1 MTVLVLL
8 MTRSRALPRQMRE
21 VRRGMHAHIFGVVVV
36 VVVALGMTEGPL
48 GTDVLE
54 DRRDAL
60 RESLW
65 GGKPAK
71 ADDRHRRPG
80 LLGTRFETE
89 IISELRLAEPA
100 FRIRQTAYNPW
111 VSLSQQ
117 SECSRILWEDSSTD
131 LNLLEGDSFAR
142 VLLEQ
147 A

>member
-21 VRRGMHAHIFGVVVV
+21 VRRGMHANIFGIVVV

-54 DRRDAL
+54 DRRNAL
-60 RESLW
+60 GEPLW

-71 ADDRHRRPG
+71 ADDRHRRPS
-80 LLGTRFETE
+80 LLRTRFETKVVG
-89 IISELRLAEPA
+89 ELRLAEPA
-100 FRIRQTAYNPW
+100 FRIRQATYNPW
-111 VSLSQQ
+111 VSLSQR

-131 LNLLEGDSFAR
+131 LNLLKGDSFAR
-142 VLLEQ
+142 VFLEQ